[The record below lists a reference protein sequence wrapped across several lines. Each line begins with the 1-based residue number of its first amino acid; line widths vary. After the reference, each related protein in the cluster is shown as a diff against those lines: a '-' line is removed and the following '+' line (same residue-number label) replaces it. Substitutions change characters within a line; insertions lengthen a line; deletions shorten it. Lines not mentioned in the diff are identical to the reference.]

1 MSRGSKLFT
10 VSFFALYLV
19 VGLLAFDD
27 YGVSWDEGHN
37 RRNGQISAR
46 YVTGQV
52 AQVLGIR
59 SPTELETQI
68 HTYPDRDYG
77 VFVELPLYALETTL
91 GLDDSRDRHHARHL
105 ATFLIFW
112 GASIAF
118 FFLAKNRFGRWWI
131 ALIGCA
137 LLIASPRIFAHS
149 FFNSKDI
156 GFLSVLIVAVY
167 TLQRLR
173 SDPSVLNV
181 ALHAVA
187 SAAAVSTRIVGV
199 LIPAITLV
207 VIGLD
212 FASRTL
218 SPTRPRRVGVI
229 TLAYLAALV
238 LLTTAF
244 WPYLW
249 SDPIGNFAEAFRN
262 MSRFRWESTV
272 LYRGEFM
279 LSSELPWHYV
289 PVWIGVTTPI
299 LYLAL
304 FFVGAG
310 SLLNAVWTSKARTWS
325 ERGNSEDLIY
335 VTLLLVPIASA
346 ILLRSVLYDGWRHM
360 YFVYPAFLMIALRG
374 VSVCARTVRREPGP
388 SGGPDPSLGPGPS
401 RGRMALGITAG
412 AIMGVSI
419 LGTVRWMVVNHP
431 HQHVYFNAL
440 AGEGNILSDD
450 GHPFELDYWGL
461 SYREGL
467 EYLLERDGS
476 GVIAVST
483 ANMPGDLSGQI
494 LAPEDRN
501 RLRFVELEDAT
512 YLLSNFR
519 FLREYRP
526 YVLKEFPYTNEV
538 WALEVGGRK
547 ILGVYAL
554 E

>member
-1 MSRGSKLFT
+1 MGRGSKLFT
-10 VSFFALYLV
+10 VLFFALYLA

-27 YGVSWDEGHN
+27 YGISRDEDHN
-37 RRNGQISAR
+37 RRNGQVSAR
-46 YVTGQV
+46 YATGQV

-59 SPTELETQI
+59 SPTELETEI
-68 HTYPDRDYG
+68 HTYRDRDYG
-77 VFVELPLYALETTL
+77 VFVELPLYFLESAL
-91 GLDDSRDRHHARHL
+91 GLDDSRETYLARHL

-118 FFLAKNRFGRWWI
+118 FFLVKNRFGRWWI

-156 GFLSVLIVAVY
+156 GFLSVFIVAVY

-181 ALHAVA
+181 ALHTVA

-199 LIPAITLV
+199 LIPAITLA

-212 FASRTL
+212 HVSRTAA
-218 SPTRPRRVGVI
+218 TDQRRKAASV
-229 TLAYLAALV
+229 TLAYLAGLA

-249 SDPIGNFAEAFRN
+249 SGPIGNFAEAFRN

-289 PVWIGVTTPI
+289 PVWIGATTPI

-304 FFVGAG
+304 FGLGTG
-310 SLLNAVWTSKARTWS
+310 SLLRAVWTSKGRAWR
-325 ERGNSEDLIY
+325 ERSDSEDLIY
-335 VTLLLVPIASA
+335 LTLLLVPIASA
-346 ILLRSVLYDGWRHM
+346 IVLGSVLYDGWRHM
-360 YFVYPAFLMIALRG
+360 YFVYPVFLMIALRG
-374 VSVCARTVRREPGP
+374 VWVCARAVRRSDG
-388 SGGPDPSLGPGPS
+388 SS
-401 RGRMALGITAG
+401 RRRLALGVTA
-412 AIMGVSI
+412 AAVVVVSI
-419 LGTVRWMVVNHP
+419 LGTVRWMIVNHP
-431 HQHVYFNAL
+431 HQQVYFNTL
-440 AGEGNILSDD
+440 AGDGNMLADD
-450 GHPFELDYWGL
+450 GPRFELDYWAL

-467 EYLLERDGS
+467 EYLLERDDS
-476 GVIAVST
+476 DVIEVAT
-483 ANMPGDLSGQI
+483 ANMPGGLSGR
-494 LAPEDRN
+494 LLDPADRS

-526 YVLKEFPYTNEV
+526 YVLGEFPYTNEV
-538 WALEVGGRK
+538 WALEVSGRK
-547 ILGVYAL
+547 ILGVYSL

>member
-10 VSFFALYLV
+10 VSFFALYLA

-27 YGVSWDEGHN
+27 YGVSSDEEHN

-68 HTYPDRDYG
+68 HTYRDRDYG
-77 VFVELPLYALETTL
+77 VFVELPLYALETAL
-91 GLDDSRDRHHARHL
+91 GLDDSRDRYLARHL

-112 GASIAF
+112 GACIAF

-156 GFLSVLIVAVY
+156 GFLSVFIVAMY
-167 TLQRLR
+167 TLQRFR

-181 ALHAVA
+181 VLHAVA

-212 FASRTL
+212 LARRTAA
-218 SPTRPRRVGVI
+218 PARRRRVGMIAV
-229 TLAYLAALV
+229 AYVAALV

-249 SDPIGNFAEAFRN
+249 ASPIGNFAEAFRN

-304 FFVGAG
+304 FCLGAG
-310 SLLNAVWTSKARTWS
+310 SLLSAVWTSKGRAWS
-325 ERGNSEDLIY
+325 ERGDSEDLIY
-335 VTLLLVPIASA
+335 MTLLLVPIASA

-374 VSVCARTVRREPGP
+374 VSVCARTIRRR
-388 SGGPDPSLGPGPS
+388 SGSS
-401 RGRMALGITAG
+401 RQRLALGVTA
-412 AIMGVSI
+412 AAVLSVSV
-419 LGTVRWMVVNHP
+419 LGTARWMVVNHP
-431 HQHVYFNAL
+431 HEYVYFNAL

-450 GHPFELDYWGL
+450 GHRFELDYWGL
-461 SYREGL
+461 SYRKGL

-476 GVIAVST
+476 GAIEVTT
-483 ANMPGDLSGQI
+483 ANMPGDLSGGL
-494 LAPEDRN
+494 LAPGDRS

-526 YVLKEFPYTNEV
+526 YVLKEFPYTNEL
-538 WALEVGGRK
+538 WALEVSGRK
-547 ILGVYAL
+547 ILGVYAV